1 MGNLN
6 DTIAAISTAIGEAG
20 IAIVRMSGDDSIN
33 IIDKIFKSASG
44 KKMAEAENRKFLY
57 GHIVDGDKQIDEV
70 LVVKMKGPHSYTA
83 EDIVEI
89 HCHGGVVS
97 VKRIL
102 NLILSK
108 GARLAEKGEFTKRGF
123 LNGRIDLTQA
133 EAVIDMIKAKT
144 DLSFD
149 MGLNQLSGA
158 LSEVLNKLKD
168 ELVSMQALIVA
179 NIDFPDEDIED
190 AAYHDL
196 IERSNK
202 ILDKM
207 DNLLDNSKNSRL
219 LRDGI
224 NTVILGKP
232 NVGKSSLLNGLLK
245 YDRAIVTDIAGTTRD
260 IIEDYINLDGVLLK
274 ITDTAG
280 IRETDDEVER
290 IGVNIARE
298 KLKEADLVIAIFD
311 ISREFDK
318 DDEEILNLIK
328 DKKHITIL
336 NKDDLEQ
343 KISDEEIEKYF
354 KDDYLRLSVMENES
368 VKKIE
373 NLIID
378 LFFDGELKISSDS
391 VLSNLRHINALKEAK
406 KSLLEVN
413 ESLKKKVFLDLI
425 EVDLENVIG
434 HISEI
439 TGTITT
445 EDILDRVFSDFCIGK
460 YKATI

>member
-33 IIDKIFKSASG
+33 IIDKIFASASG
-44 KKMAEAENRKFLY
+44 VKMADAENRKFLY
-57 GHIVDGDKQIDEV
+57 GHICDGDKKIDEV

-133 EAVIDMIKAKT
+133 EAVIDLIKAKT
-144 DLSFD
+144 DISFD
-149 MGLNQLSGA
+149 LGLNQLGGA

-190 AAYHDL
+190 AAYNDL
-196 IERSNK
+196 LDRSNK
-202 ILDKM
+202 ILEKM
-207 DNLLDNSKNSRL
+207 DKLLDNSKNSRL

-260 IIEDYINLDGVLLK
+260 VIEDYINLDGVLLK
-274 ITDTAG
+274 ISDTAG
-280 IRETDDEVER
+280 IRETDDEVEK

-298 KLKEADLVIAIFD
+298 KLKDADLVIAIFD
-311 ISREFDK
+311 ISRDFDQ
-318 DDEEILNLIK
+318 DDKEILKLIEN
-328 DKKHITIL
+328 KKHIIIL

-343 KISDEEIEKYF
+343 KISDDEIEKYF

-368 VKKIE
+368 VMKVEK
-373 NLIID
+373 LIID
-378 LFFDGELKISSDS
+378 LFFDGELQISSDT
-391 VLSNLRHINALKEAK
+391 VLSNLRHINALREAK
-406 KSLLEVN
+406 KELLEVN
-413 ESLKKKVFLDLI
+413 ESLNRRVFLDLI
-425 EVDLENVIG
+425 EVDLENVIA

-460 YKATI
+460 

>member
-20 IAIVRMSGDDSIN
+20 IAIVRMSGEDSIN
-33 IIDKIFKSASG
+33 IIDKIFVAAS
-44 KKMAEAENRKFLY
+44 KIKMKDAENRKFMY
-57 GHIVDGDKQIDEV
+57 GHIYDDDKKIDEV

-133 EAVIDMIKAKT
+133 EAVIDLIKAKT
-144 DLSFD
+144 DISFD
-149 MGLNQLSGA
+149 LGLNQLSGA
-158 LSEVLNKLKD
+158 LSEVLNRLKD

-190 AAYHDL
+190 AAYNDL
-196 IERSNK
+196 LDRSKK
-202 ILDKM
+202 ILDKI
-207 DNLLDNSKNSRL
+207 DNLLENSKNSRL

-260 IIEDYINLDGVLLK
+260 VIEDYINLDGVLLK
-274 ITDTAG
+274 ISDTAG
-280 IRETDDEVER
+280 IRETDDEVEK

-298 KLKEADLVIAIFD
+298 KLKDADLVIAIFD
-311 ISREFDK
+311 LSRDFDE
-318 DDEEILNLIK
+318 DDKEILKLIEN
-328 DKKHITIL
+328 KKHIIIL

-368 VKKIE
+368 VMKVEK
-373 NLIID
+373 LIID
-378 LFFDGELKISSDS
+378 LFFDGELQISSDT
-391 VLSNLRHINALKEAK
+391 VLSNLRHINALREAK
-406 KSLLEVN
+406 KELLEVN
-413 ESLKKKVFLDLI
+413 ESLNKRVFLDLI
-425 EVDLENVIG
+425 EVDLENVIA

-460 YKATI
+460 

>member
-33 IIDKIFKSASG
+33 IIDKIFVSAS
-44 KKMAEAENRKFLY
+44 KVKMAEAENRKFFY
-57 GHIVDGDKQIDEV
+57 GHICDGDKKIDEV

-133 EAVIDMIKAKT
+133 EAVIDLIKAKT
-144 DLSFD
+144 DISFD
-149 MGLNQLSGA
+149 LGLNQLGGA

-190 AAYHDL
+190 AAYNDL
-196 IERSNK
+196 LDRSNK
-202 ILDKM
+202 ILEKM
-207 DNLLDNSKNSRL
+207 DKLLENSKNSRL

-260 IIEDYINLDGVLLK
+260 VIEDYINLDGVLLK
-274 ITDTAG
+274 ISDTAG
-280 IRETDDEVER
+280 IRETEDEVEK

-298 KLKEADLVIAIFD
+298 KLKDADLVIAIFD
-311 ISREFDK
+311 LSRDFDQ
-318 DDEEILNLIK
+318 DDKEILKLIEN
-328 DKKHITIL
+328 KKHIIIL

-343 KISDEEIEKYF
+343 KISDDEIEKYF

-368 VKKIE
+368 VMKVEK
-373 NLIID
+373 LIID
-378 LFFDGELKISSDS
+378 LFFDGELQISSDT
-391 VLSNLRHINALKEAK
+391 VLSNLRHINALREAK
-406 KSLLEVN
+406 KELLEVN
-413 ESLKKKVFLDLI
+413 ESLNKRVFLDLI
-425 EVDLENVIG
+425 EVDLENVIA

-460 YKATI
+460 

>member
-20 IAIVRMSGDDSIN
+20 IAIVRMSGDNSIN
-33 IIDKIFKSASG
+33 IIDKIFVSASG
-44 KKMAEAENRKFLY
+44 IKMADAENRKFMY
-57 GHIVDGDKQIDEV
+57 GHIFDGDKKIDEV

-89 HCHGGVVS
+89 HCHGGIVS

-108 GARLAEKGEFTKRGF
+108 GARLAERGEFTKRGF

-133 EAVIDMIKAKT
+133 EAVIDMIKSKT
-144 DLSFD
+144 DISFD
-149 MGLNQLSGA
+149 LGLNQLGGA
-158 LSEVLNKLKD
+158 LTEVLNKLKD

-190 AAYHDL
+190 VAYNDL
-196 IERSNK
+196 IDRSKK
-202 ILDKM
+202 ILEKM
-207 DNLLDNSKNSRL
+207 DNLLENSKNSRL

-260 IIEDYINLDGVLLK
+260 VIEDYINLDGVLLK
-274 ITDTAG
+274 ISDTAG
-280 IRETDDEVER
+280 IRETDDEVEK

-298 KLKEADLVIAIFD
+298 KLKDADLVIAIFD
-311 ISREFDK
+311 LSRDFDQ
-318 DDEEILNLIK
+318 DDKEILKLIEN
-328 DKKHITIL
+328 KKHIIIL

-343 KISDEEIEKYF
+343 KITDKEIEKYF
-354 KDDYLRLSVMENES
+354 KDDYLRLSVMENKS
-368 VKKIE
+368 VLKVEK
-373 NLIID
+373 LIID
-378 LFFDGELKISSDS
+378 LFFDGELQISSET

-406 KSLLEVN
+406 KDLIEVN
-413 ESLKKKVFLDLI
+413 ESLNKKVFLDLI
-425 EVDLENVIG
+425 EVDLENVIA

-439 TGTITT
+439 TGAITT

-460 YKATI
+460 

>member
-33 IIDKIFKSASG
+33 IIDEIFKSASG

-83 EDIVEI
+83 EDIIEI

-190 AAYHDL
+190 AAYNDL

-280 IRETDDEVER
+280 IRETEDEVEK

-328 DKKHITIL
+328 DKNHITIL

-378 LFFDGELKISSDS
+378 LFFDGELQISSDS

-460 YKATI
+460 

>member
-1 MGNLN
+1 MANLN

-20 IAIVRMSGDDSIN
+20 IAIVRMSGDDSVN
-33 IIDKIFKSASG
+33 IIDEIFVSASG
-44 KKMAEAENRKFLY
+44 KKMTEAENRKFLY
-57 GHIVDGDKQIDEV
+57 GHIADGDKLIDEV

-144 DLSFD
+144 DISFD

-196 IERSNK
+196 MERSDK
-202 ILDKM
+202 ILEKM

-280 IRETDDEVER
+280 IRETDDEVEK

-311 ISREFDK
+311 ISRDFDK

-336 NKDDLEQ
+336 NKDDLDQ

-378 LFFDGELKISSDS
+378 LFFDGELQISSDS
-391 VLSNLRHINALKEAK
+391 ILSNIRHINALKEAK
-406 KSLLEVN
+406 KALLEVN
-413 ESLKKKVFLDLI
+413 ESLKEKVFLDLI
-425 EVDLENVIG
+425 EVDLENVIS

-460 YKATI
+460 

>member
-33 IIDKIFKSASG
+33 IIDKIFVSAS
-44 KKMAEAENRKFLY
+44 KVKMAEAENRKFLY
-57 GHIVDGDKQIDEV
+57 GHICDGDKKIDEV

-133 EAVIDMIKAKT
+133 EAVIDLIKAKT
-144 DLSFD
+144 DISFD
-149 MGLNQLSGA
+149 LGLNQLGGA

-190 AAYHDL
+190 AAYNDL
-196 IERSNK
+196 LDRSNK
-202 ILDKM
+202 ILEKIDK
-207 DNLLDNSKNSRL
+207 LLENSKNSRL

-260 IIEDYINLDGVLLK
+260 VIEDYINLDGVLLK
-274 ITDTAG
+274 ISDTAG
-280 IRETDDEVER
+280 IRETEDEVEK

-298 KLKEADLVIAIFD
+298 KLKDADLVIAIFD
-311 ISREFDK
+311 ISRDFDQ
-318 DDEEILNLIK
+318 DDKEILKLIEN
-328 DKKHITIL
+328 KKHIIIL

-343 KISDEEIEKYF
+343 KISDDEIEKYF

-368 VKKIE
+368 VMKVEK
-373 NLIID
+373 LIID
-378 LFFDGELKISSDS
+378 LFFDGELQISSDT
-391 VLSNLRHINALKEAK
+391 VLSNLRHINALREAK
-406 KSLLEVN
+406 KELLEVN
-413 ESLKKKVFLDLI
+413 ESLNKRVFLDLI
-425 EVDLENVIG
+425 EVDLENVIA

-460 YKATI
+460 

>member
-33 IIDKIFKSASG
+33 IIDKIFVSAS
-44 KKMAEAENRKFLY
+44 KVKMAEAENRKFLY
-57 GHIVDGDKQIDEV
+57 GHICDGDKKIDEV

-133 EAVIDMIKAKT
+133 EAVIDLIKAKT
-144 DLSFD
+144 DISFD
-149 MGLNQLSGA
+149 LGLNQLGGA

-190 AAYHDL
+190 AAYNDL
-196 IERSNK
+196 LDRSNK

-207 DNLLDNSKNSRL
+207 DKLLENSKNSRL

-260 IIEDYINLDGVLLK
+260 VIEDYINLDGVLLK
-274 ITDTAG
+274 ISDTAG
-280 IRETDDEVER
+280 IRETEDEVEK

-298 KLKEADLVIAIFD
+298 KLKDADLVIAIFD
-311 ISREFDK
+311 ISRDFDQ
-318 DDEEILNLIK
+318 DDKEILKLIEN
-328 DKKHITIL
+328 KKRIIIL

-343 KISDEEIEKYF
+343 KISDDEIEKYF

-368 VKKIE
+368 VMKVEK
-373 NLIID
+373 LIID
-378 LFFDGELKISSDS
+378 LFFDGELQISSDT
-391 VLSNLRHINALKEAK
+391 VLSNLRHINALREAK
-406 KSLLEVN
+406 KELLEVN
-413 ESLKKKVFLDLI
+413 ERLNKRVFLDLI
-425 EVDLENVIG
+425 EVDLENVIA

-460 YKATI
+460 

>member
-33 IIDKIFKSASG
+33 IIDKIFVSAS
-44 KKMAEAENRKFLY
+44 KVKMAEAENRKFLY
-57 GHIVDGDKQIDEV
+57 GHICDGDKKIDEV

-133 EAVIDMIKAKT
+133 EAVIDIIKAKT
-144 DLSFD
+144 DISFD
-149 MGLNQLSGA
+149 LGLNQLGGA

-190 AAYHDL
+190 AAYNDL
-196 IERSNK
+196 LDRSNK

-207 DNLLDNSKNSRL
+207 DKLLENSKNSSL

-260 IIEDYINLDGVLLK
+260 VIEDYINLDGVLLK
-274 ITDTAG
+274 ISDTAG
-280 IRETDDEVER
+280 IRETEDEVEK

-298 KLKEADLVIAIFD
+298 KLKDADLVIAIFD
-311 ISREFDK
+311 ISRDFDQ
-318 DDEEILNLIK
+318 DDKEILKLIEN
-328 DKKHITIL
+328 KKHIIIL

-343 KISDEEIEKYF
+343 KISDDEIEKYF

-368 VKKIE
+368 VMKVEK
-373 NLIID
+373 LIID
-378 LFFDGELKISSDS
+378 LFFDGELQISSDT
-391 VLSNLRHINALKEAK
+391 VLSNLRHINALREAK
-406 KSLLEVN
+406 KELLEVN
-413 ESLKKKVFLDLI
+413 ESLNKRVFLDLI
-425 EVDLENVIG
+425 EVDLENVIAL
-434 HISEI
+434 ISEI

-460 YKATI
+460 

>member
-20 IAIVRMSGDDSIN
+20 IAIVRMSGDDSVN
-33 IIDKIFKSASG
+33 IIDEIFKSASG

-57 GHIVDGDKQIDEV
+57 GHIVDGDKLIDEV

-83 EDIVEI
+83 EDIIEI

-196 IERSNK
+196 IERSNR
-202 ILDKM
+202 ILEKM
-207 DNLLDNSKNSRL
+207 DNLLENSKNSRL

-280 IRETDDEVER
+280 IRETDDEVEK

-328 DKKHITIL
+328 DKRHITIL

-373 NLIID
+373 DLIID
-378 LFFDGELKISSDS
+378 LFFDGELQISSDS

-413 ESLKKKVFLDLI
+413 ESLKQKVFLDLI

-460 YKATI
+460 

>member
-1 MGNLN
+1 MANLN

-20 IAIVRMSGDDSIN
+20 IAIVRMNGDDSVN
-33 IIDKIFKSASG
+33 IIDEIFVSASG

-57 GHIVDGDKQIDEV
+57 GHIADGDKLIDEV

-144 DLSFD
+144 DISFD

-196 IERSNK
+196 MERSDK
-202 ILDKM
+202 ILEKM

-280 IRETDDEVER
+280 IRETDDEVEK

-311 ISREFDK
+311 ISRDFDK

-336 NKDDLEQ
+336 NKDDLDQ

-378 LFFDGELKISSDS
+378 LFFDGELQISSDS
-391 VLSNLRHINALKEAK
+391 ILSNIRHINALKEAK
-406 KSLLEVN
+406 KALLEVN
-413 ESLKKKVFLDLI
+413 ESLKEKVFLDLI
-425 EVDLENVIG
+425 EVDLENVIS

-460 YKATI
+460 

>member
-1 MGNLN
+1 MANLN

-20 IAIVRMSGDDSIN
+20 IAIVRMSGDDSVN
-33 IIDKIFKSASG
+33 IIDEIFVSASG

-57 GHIVDGDKQIDEV
+57 GHIADGDKLIDEV

-144 DLSFD
+144 DISFD

-196 IERSNK
+196 MERSDK
-202 ILDKM
+202 ILEKM

-260 IIEDYINLDGVLLK
+260 IIEDYINLDGILLK

-280 IRETDDEVER
+280 IRETDDEVEK

-311 ISREFDK
+311 ISRDFDK

-336 NKDDLEQ
+336 NKDDLDQ

-378 LFFDGELKISSDS
+378 LFFDGELQISSDS
-391 VLSNLRHINALKEAK
+391 ILSNIRHINALKEAK
-406 KSLLEVN
+406 KALLEVN
-413 ESLKKKVFLDLI
+413 ESLKEKVFLDLI
-425 EVDLENVIG
+425 EVDLENVIS

-460 YKATI
+460 

>member
-33 IIDKIFKSASG
+33 IIDKIFVSASG
-44 KKMAEAENRKFLY
+44 TKMAEAENRKFLY
-57 GHIVDGDKQIDEV
+57 GHICDGDKKIDEV
-70 LVVKMKGPHSYTA
+70 LVIKMKGPHSYTA

-133 EAVIDMIKAKT
+133 EAVIDLIKAKT
-144 DLSFD
+144 DISFD
-149 MGLNQLSGA
+149 LGLNQLGGA

-190 AAYHDL
+190 AAYNDL
-196 IERSNK
+196 LDRSNK

-207 DNLLDNSKNSRL
+207 DKLLENSKNSRL

-260 IIEDYINLDGVLLK
+260 VIEDYINLDGVLLK
-274 ITDTAG
+274 ISDTAG
-280 IRETDDEVER
+280 IRETEDEVEK

-298 KLKEADLVIAIFD
+298 KLKDADLVIAIFD
-311 ISREFDK
+311 LSRDFDQ
-318 DDEEILNLIK
+318 DDKEILKLIEN
-328 DKKHITIL
+328 KKHIIIL

-343 KISDEEIEKYF
+343 KISDDEIEKYF

-368 VKKIE
+368 VMKVEK
-373 NLIID
+373 LIID
-378 LFFDGELKISSDS
+378 LFFDGELQISSDT
-391 VLSNLRHINALKEAK
+391 VLSNLRHINALREAK
-406 KSLLEVN
+406 KELLEVN
-413 ESLKKKVFLDLI
+413 ESLNKRVFLDLI
-425 EVDLENVIG
+425 EVDLENVIA

-445 EDILDRVFSDFCIGK
+445 EDILDRVFSEFCIGK
-460 YKATI
+460 

>member
-20 IAIVRMSGDDSIN
+20 IAIVRMSGEDSIN
-33 IIDKIFKSASG
+33 IIDKIFVSASG
-44 KKMAEAENRKFLY
+44 KKIADAENRKFLY
-57 GHIVDGDKQIDEV
+57 GHICDGNKKIDEV

-89 HCHGGVVS
+89 HCHGGIVS

-144 DLSFD
+144 DISFD
-149 MGLNQLSGA
+149 LGLNQLSGA

-168 ELVSMQALIVA
+168 ELISMQALIVA

-190 AAYHDL
+190 AAYNDL
-196 IERSNK
+196 IDRSEK
-202 ILDKM
+202 ILNKM
-207 DNLLDNSKNSRL
+207 DNLLENSKNSRL

-245 YDRAIVTDIAGTTRD
+245 YERAIVTDIAGTTRD
-260 IIEDYINLDGVLLK
+260 VIEDYINLDGVLLK
-274 ITDTAG
+274 ISDTAG
-280 IRETDDEVER
+280 IRETDDEVEK

-298 KLKEADLVIAIFD
+298 KLKDADLVIAIFD
-311 ISREFDK
+311 ISREFDQNDK
-318 DDEEILNLIK
+318 EILKLIEN
-328 DKKHITIL
+328 KKHITIL

-343 KISDEEIEKYF
+343 KISNEEIVKYF
-354 KDDYLRLSVMENES
+354 KDDYLRLSVMKNES
-368 VKKIE
+368 VKKVE
-373 NLIID
+373 KLILD
-378 LFFDGELKISSDS
+378 LFFDGELQISSDT
-391 VLSNLRHINALKEAK
+391 VLSNIRHINALKEARK
-406 KSLLEVN
+406 ELLEVK
-413 ESLKKKVFLDLI
+413 ESLNKKVFLDLI
-425 EVDLENVIG
+425 EVDLENVIA

-460 YKATI
+460 

>member
-33 IIDKIFKSASG
+33 IIDEIFKSASG

-190 AAYHDL
+190 AAYNDL

-280 IRETDDEVER
+280 IRETDDEVEK

-336 NKDDLEQ
+336 NKDDLDQ

-354 KDDYLRLSVMENES
+354 KDDYLRLSVMKNES

-373 NLIID
+373 DLIID
-378 LFFDGELKISSDS
+378 LFFDGELQISSDS

-413 ESLKKKVFLDLI
+413 ESLNRKVFLDLI

-460 YKATI
+460 

>member
-33 IIDKIFKSASG
+33 IIDKIFVSASG
-44 KKMAEAENRKFLY
+44 VKMAEAENRKFLY
-57 GHIVDGDKQIDEV
+57 GHICDGDKKIDEV

-133 EAVIDMIKAKT
+133 EAVIDLIKAKT
-144 DLSFD
+144 DISFD
-149 MGLNQLSGA
+149 LGLNQLGGA

-190 AAYHDL
+190 AAYNDL
-196 IERSNK
+196 LDRSNK
-202 ILDKM
+202 ILEKM
-207 DNLLDNSKNSRL
+207 DKLLENSKNSRL

-260 IIEDYINLDGVLLK
+260 VIEDYINLDGVLLK
-274 ITDTAG
+274 ISDTAG
-280 IRETDDEVER
+280 IRETEDEVEK

-298 KLKEADLVIAIFD
+298 KLKDADLVIAIFD
-311 ISREFDK
+311 ISRDFDQ
-318 DDEEILNLIK
+318 DDKEILKLIEN
-328 DKKHITIL
+328 KKHIIIL

-343 KISDEEIEKYF
+343 KISDDEIEKYF
-354 KDDYLRLSVMENES
+354 KEDYLRLSVMENES
-368 VKKIE
+368 VMKVEK
-373 NLIID
+373 LIID
-378 LFFDGELKISSDS
+378 LFFDGELQISSDT
-391 VLSNLRHINALKEAK
+391 VLSNLRHINALREAK
-406 KSLLEVN
+406 KELLEVN
-413 ESLKKKVFLDLI
+413 ESLNKRVFLDLI
-425 EVDLENVIG
+425 EVDLENVIA

-460 YKATI
+460 

>member
-20 IAIVRMSGDDSIN
+20 IAIVRMSGDDSVN

-44 KKMAEAENRKFLY
+44 KKMAEAENRKLLY

-190 AAYHDL
+190 AAYNDL

-280 IRETDDEVER
+280 IRETDDEVKR

-298 KLKEADLVIAIFD
+298 KLKEADLVISIFD

-373 NLIID
+373 DLIID
-378 LFFDGELKISSDS
+378 LFFDGELQISSDS

-413 ESLKKKVFLDLI
+413 ESLKQKVFLDLI

-460 YKATI
+460 

>member
-1 MGNLN
+1 MANLN

-20 IAIVRMSGDDSIN
+20 IAIVRMSGDDSVN
-33 IIDKIFKSASG
+33 IIDEIFVSASG

-57 GHIVDGDKQIDEV
+57 GHIADGDKLIDEV

-144 DLSFD
+144 DISFD

-196 IERSNK
+196 MERSDK
-202 ILDKM
+202 ILEKM

-280 IRETDDEVER
+280 IRETDDEVEK

-311 ISREFDK
+311 ISRDLDK

-336 NKDDLEQ
+336 NKDDLDQ

-378 LFFDGELKISSDS
+378 LFFDGELQISSDS
-391 VLSNLRHINALKEAK
+391 ILSNIRHINALKEAK
-406 KSLLEVN
+406 KALLEVN
-413 ESLKKKVFLDLI
+413 ESLKEKVFLDLI

-460 YKATI
+460 

>member
-20 IAIVRMSGDDSIN
+20 IAIVRMSGEDSIN
-33 IIDKIFKSASG
+33 IIDKIFVAAS
-44 KKMAEAENRKFLY
+44 KIKMKDAENRKFMY
-57 GHIVDGDKQIDEV
+57 GHIYDADKKIDEV

-133 EAVIDMIKAKT
+133 EAVIDLIKAKT
-144 DLSFD
+144 DISFD
-149 MGLNQLSGA
+149 LGLNQLSGA

-190 AAYHDL
+190 VAYNDL
-196 IERSNK
+196 LDRSKK
-202 ILDKM
+202 ILDKI
-207 DNLLDNSKNSRL
+207 DNLLENSKNSRL

-260 IIEDYINLDGVLLK
+260 VIEDYINLDGVLLK
-274 ITDTAG
+274 ISDTAG
-280 IRETDDEVER
+280 IRETDDEVEK

-298 KLKEADLVIAIFD
+298 KLKDADLVIAIFD
-311 ISREFDK
+311 LSRDFD
-318 DDEEILNLIK
+318 DDDKEILKLIEN
-328 DKKHITIL
+328 KKHIIIL

-368 VKKIE
+368 VMKVEK
-373 NLIID
+373 LIID
-378 LFFDGELKISSDS
+378 LFFDGELQISSDT
-391 VLSNLRHINALKEAK
+391 VLSNLRHINALREAK
-406 KSLLEVN
+406 KELLEVN
-413 ESLKKKVFLDLI
+413 ESLNKRVFLDLI
-425 EVDLENVIG
+425 EVDLENVIA
-434 HISEI
+434 HLSEI

-460 YKATI
+460 

>member
-20 IAIVRMSGDDSIN
+20 IAVVRMSGDDSIN
-33 IIDKIFKSASG
+33 IIDEIFKSASG

-83 EDIVEI
+83 EDIIEI

-190 AAYHDL
+190 AAYNDL

-280 IRETDDEVER
+280 IRETEDEVEK

-378 LFFDGELKISSDS
+378 LFFDGELQISSDS

-460 YKATI
+460 

>member
-20 IAIVRMSGDDSIN
+20 IAIVRMSGEDSIN
-33 IIDKIFKSASG
+33 IIDKIFVSASG
-44 KKMAEAENRKFLY
+44 IKMAEAENRKFLY
-57 GHIVDGDKQIDEV
+57 GHICDGDKKIDEV

-144 DLSFD
+144 DISFD

-190 AAYHDL
+190 AAYNDL
-196 IERSNK
+196 LDRSNK
-202 ILDKM
+202 ILEKM
-207 DNLLDNSKNSRL
+207 DKLLENSKNSRL

-260 IIEDYINLDGVLLK
+260 VIEDYINLDGVLLK
-274 ITDTAG
+274 ISDTAG
-280 IRETDDEVER
+280 IRETDDEVEK

-298 KLKEADLVIAIFD
+298 KLKDADLVIAIFD
-311 ISREFDK
+311 ISRDFDQ
-318 DDEEILNLIK
+318 DDKEILKLIEN
-328 DKKHITIL
+328 KKHIIIL

-343 KISDEEIEKYF
+343 KISDDEIEKYF

-368 VKKIE
+368 VMKVEK
-373 NLIID
+373 LIID
-378 LFFDGELKISSDS
+378 LFFDGELQISSDT
-391 VLSNLRHINALKEAK
+391 VLSNLRHINALRQK
-406 KSLLEVN
+406 KS
-413 ESLKKKVFLDLI
+413 F
-425 EVDLENVIG
+425 
-434 HISEI
+434 
-439 TGTITT
+439 
-445 EDILDRVFSDFCIGK
+445 
-460 YKATI
+460 

>member
-1 MGNLN
+1 MANLN

-20 IAIVRMSGDDSIN
+20 IAIVRMSGDDSVN
-33 IIDKIFKSASG
+33 IIDEIFVSASG

-57 GHIVDGDKQIDEV
+57 GHIADGDKLIDEV

-144 DLSFD
+144 DISFD

-196 IERSNK
+196 MERSDK
-202 ILDKM
+202 ILEKM

-280 IRETDDEVER
+280 IRETDDEVEK

-311 ISREFDK
+311 ISRDFDK

-336 NKDDLEQ
+336 NKDDLDQ

-378 LFFDGELKISSDS
+378 LFFDGELQISSDS
-391 VLSNLRHINALKEAK
+391 ILSNIRHINALKEAK
-406 KSLLEVN
+406 KALLEVN
-413 ESLKKKVFLDLI
+413 VGRLYLSRLPINFYNVFWQFRLT
-425 EVDLENVIG
+425 
-434 HISEI
+434 S
-439 TGTITT
+439 
-445 EDILDRVFSDFCIGK
+445 
-460 YKATI
+460 

>member
-1 MGNLN
+1 MANLN

-20 IAIVRMSGDDSIN
+20 IAIVRMSGDDSVN
-33 IIDKIFKSASG
+33 IIDEIFVSASG

-57 GHIVDGDKQIDEV
+57 GHIADGDKLIDEV

-144 DLSFD
+144 DISFD

-196 IERSNK
+196 MERSDK
-202 ILDKM
+202 ILEKM

-280 IRETDDEVER
+280 IRETDDEVEK

-311 ISREFDK
+311 ISRDFDK

-328 DKKHITIL
+328 YKKHITIL
-336 NKDDLEQ
+336 NKDDLDQ

-354 KDDYLRLSVMENES
+354 KDNYLRLSVMENES

-378 LFFDGELKISSDS
+378 LFFDGELQISSDS
-391 VLSNLRHINALKEAK
+391 ILSNIRHINALKEAK
-406 KSLLEVN
+406 KALLEVN
-413 ESLKKKVFLDLI
+413 ESLKEKVFLDLI
-425 EVDLENVIG
+425 EVDLENVIS

-460 YKATI
+460 

>member
-20 IAIVRMSGDDSIN
+20 IAIVRMSGEDSIN
-33 IIDKIFKSASG
+33 IIDKIFVSAS
-44 KKMAEAENRKFLY
+44 KIKMKDAENRKFMY
-57 GHIVDGDKQIDEV
+57 GHIYDEDKKIDEV

-133 EAVIDMIKAKT
+133 EAVIDLIKAKT
-144 DLSFD
+144 DISFD
-149 MGLNQLSGA
+149 LGLNQLSGA
-158 LSEVLNKLKD
+158 LREVLNKLKD

-190 AAYHDL
+190 AAYNDL
-196 IERSNK
+196 LDRSKK
-202 ILDKM
+202 ILDKI
-207 DNLLDNSKNSRL
+207 DNLLENSKNSRL

-260 IIEDYINLDGVLLK
+260 VIEDYINLDGVLLK
-274 ITDTAG
+274 ISDTAG
-280 IRETDDEVER
+280 IRETDDEVEK

-298 KLKEADLVIAIFD
+298 KLKDADLVIAIFD
-311 ISREFDK
+311 LSRDFDE
-318 DDEEILNLIK
+318 DDKENLKLIEN
-328 DKKHITIL
+328 KKHIIIL

-368 VKKIE
+368 VMKVEK
-373 NLIID
+373 LIID
-378 LFFDGELKISSDS
+378 LFFDGELQISSDT
-391 VLSNLRHINALKEAK
+391 VLSNLRHINALREAK
-406 KSLLEVN
+406 KELLEVN
-413 ESLKKKVFLDLI
+413 ESLNKRVFLDLI
-425 EVDLENVIG
+425 EVDLENVIA

-460 YKATI
+460 

>member
-20 IAIVRMSGDDSIN
+20 IAIVRMSGEDSIN
-33 IIDKIFKSASG
+33 IIDKIFVSAS
-44 KKMAEAENRKFLY
+44 KIKMKDAENRKFMY
-57 GHIVDGDKQIDEV
+57 GHIYDDDKKIDEV

-133 EAVIDMIKAKT
+133 EAVIDLIKAKT
-144 DLSFD
+144 DISFD
-149 MGLNQLSGA
+149 LGLNQLSGA

-190 AAYHDL
+190 AAYNDL
-196 IERSNK
+196 LDRSKK
-202 ILDKM
+202 ILDKI
-207 DNLLDNSKNSRL
+207 DNLLENSKNSRL

-260 IIEDYINLDGVLLK
+260 VIEDYINLDGVLLK
-274 ITDTAG
+274 ISDTAG
-280 IRETDDEVER
+280 IRETDDEVEK

-298 KLKEADLVIAIFD
+298 KLKDADLVIAIFD
-311 ISREFDK
+311 LSRDFDE
-318 DDEEILNLIK
+318 DDKEILKLIEN
-328 DKKHITIL
+328 KKHIIIL

-368 VKKIE
+368 VVKVEK
-373 NLIID
+373 LIID
-378 LFFDGELKISSDS
+378 LFFDGELQISSDT
-391 VLSNLRHINALKEAK
+391 VLSNLRHINALREAK
-406 KSLLEVN
+406 KELLEVN
-413 ESLKKKVFLDLI
+413 ESLNKRVFLDLI
-425 EVDLENVIG
+425 EVDLENVIA

-460 YKATI
+460 

>member
-1 MGNLN
+1 MANLN

-20 IAIVRMSGDDSIN
+20 IAIVRMSGDDSVN
-33 IIDKIFKSASG
+33 IIDKIFVSASG
-44 KKMAEAENRKFLY
+44 KKMEEAENRKFLY
-57 GHIVDGDKQIDEV
+57 GHIVDGDKLIDEV

-83 EDIVEI
+83 EDIIEV

-102 NLILSK
+102 SLILSK

-144 DLSFD
+144 DISFD

-168 ELVSMQALIVA
+168 ELVSMQAIIVA

-196 IERSNK
+196 MERSGK
-202 ILDKM
+202 ILEKM

-280 IRETDDEVER
+280 IRETDDEVEK

-311 ISREFDK
+311 ISRDFDK
-318 DDEEILNLIK
+318 DDEEILKLIK
-328 DKKHITIL
+328 GKKHITIL
-336 NKDDLEQ
+336 NKDDLDQ

-378 LFFDGELKISSDS
+378 LFFDGELQISSDS
-391 VLSNLRHINALKEAK
+391 ILSNIRHINALKEAK
-406 KSLLEVN
+406 KALLEVN
-413 ESLKKKVFLDLI
+413 ESLKERVFLDLI

-460 YKATI
+460 

>member
-20 IAIVRMSGDDSIN
+20 IAIVRMSGEDSIN
-33 IIDKIFKSASG
+33 IIDKIFVAAS
-44 KKMAEAENRKFLY
+44 KIKMKDAENRKFMY
-57 GHIVDGDKQIDEV
+57 GHIYDDDKKIDEV

-133 EAVIDMIKAKT
+133 EAVIDLIKAKT
-144 DLSFD
+144 DISFD
-149 MGLNQLSGA
+149 LGLNQLSGA

-190 AAYHDL
+190 AAYNDL
-196 IERSNK
+196 LDRSKK
-202 ILDKM
+202 IIDKM
-207 DNLLDNSKNSRL
+207 DNLLENSKNSRL

-260 IIEDYINLDGVLLK
+260 VIEDYINLDGVLLK
-274 ITDTAG
+274 ISDTAG
-280 IRETDDEVER
+280 IRETDDEVEK

-298 KLKEADLVIAIFD
+298 KLKDADLVIAIFD
-311 ISREFDK
+311 LSRDFDE
-318 DDEEILNLIK
+318 DDKEILKLIENR
-328 DKKHITIL
+328 KHIIIL

-368 VKKIE
+368 VMKVEK
-373 NLIID
+373 LIID
-378 LFFDGELKISSDS
+378 LFFDGELQISSDT
-391 VLSNLRHINALKEAK
+391 VLSNLRHINALREAK
-406 KSLLEVN
+406 KELLEVN
-413 ESLKKKVFLDLI
+413 ESLNKRVFLDLI
-425 EVDLENVIG
+425 EVDLENVIA

-460 YKATI
+460 

>member
-33 IIDKIFKSASG
+33 IIDEIFKSASG

-190 AAYHDL
+190 AAYNDL

-280 IRETDDEVER
+280 IRETDDEVEK

-373 NLIID
+373 DLIID
-378 LFFDGELKISSDS
+378 LFFDGELQISSDS

-406 KSLLEVN
+406 KALLEVN
-413 ESLKKKVFLDLI
+413 ESLKQKVFLDLI

-460 YKATI
+460 

>member
-33 IIDKIFKSASG
+33 IIDEIFKSASG

-57 GHIVDGDKQIDEV
+57 GHIVDGDKQIDEA

-190 AAYHDL
+190 AAYNDL

-280 IRETDDEVER
+280 IRETDDEVEK

-378 LFFDGELKISSDS
+378 LFFDGELQISSDS

-413 ESLKKKVFLDLI
+413 ESLKQKAFLDLI

-460 YKATI
+460 

>member
-1 MGNLN
+1 MANLN

-20 IAIVRMSGDDSIN
+20 IAIVRMSGDDSVN
-33 IIDKIFKSASG
+33 IIDEIFVSASG
-44 KKMAEAENRKFLY
+44 KKMAEAENRRFLY
-57 GHIVDGDKQIDEV
+57 GHIADGDKLIDEV

-144 DLSFD
+144 DISFD

-196 IERSNK
+196 MERSDK
-202 ILDKM
+202 ILEKM

-260 IIEDYINLDGVLLK
+260 IIEDYINLDGILLK

-280 IRETDDEVER
+280 IRETDDEVEK

-311 ISREFDK
+311 ISRDFDK

-336 NKDDLEQ
+336 NKDDLDQ

-378 LFFDGELKISSDS
+378 LFFDGELQISSDS
-391 VLSNLRHINALKEAK
+391 ILSNIRHINALKEAK
-406 KSLLEVN
+406 KALLEVN
-413 ESLKKKVFLDLI
+413 ESLKEKVFLDLI
-425 EVDLENVIG
+425 EVDLENVIS

-460 YKATI
+460 

>member
-33 IIDKIFKSASG
+33 IIDKIFVSAS
-44 KKMAEAENRKFLY
+44 KVKMAEAENRKFLY
-57 GHIVDGDKQIDEV
+57 GHICDGDKKIDEV

-133 EAVIDMIKAKT
+133 EAVIDLIKAKT
-144 DLSFD
+144 DISFD
-149 MGLNQLSGA
+149 LGLNQLGGA

-190 AAYHDL
+190 AAYNDL
-196 IERSNK
+196 LDRSNK
-202 ILDKM
+202 ILEKM
-207 DNLLDNSKNSRL
+207 DKLLENSKNSRL

-260 IIEDYINLDGVLLK
+260 VIEDYINLDGILLK
-274 ITDTAG
+274 ISDTAG
-280 IRETDDEVER
+280 IRETEDEVEK

-298 KLKEADLVIAIFD
+298 KLKDADLVIAIFD
-311 ISREFDK
+311 ISRDFDQ
-318 DDEEILNLIK
+318 DDKEILKLIEN
-328 DKKHITIL
+328 KKHIIIL

-343 KISDEEIEKYF
+343 KISDDEIEKYF

-368 VKKIE
+368 VMKVEK
-373 NLIID
+373 LIID
-378 LFFDGELKISSDS
+378 LFFDGELQISSDT
-391 VLSNLRHINALKEAK
+391 VLSNLRHINALREAK
-406 KSLLEVN
+406 KELLEVN
-413 ESLKKKVFLDLI
+413 ESLNKRVFLDLI

-460 YKATI
+460 

>member
-1 MGNLN
+1 MANLN

-20 IAIVRMSGDDSIN
+20 ISIVRMSGDDSVN
-33 IIDKIFKSASG
+33 IIDEIFVSASG

-57 GHIVDGDKQIDEV
+57 GHIADGDKLIDEV

-144 DLSFD
+144 DISFD

-196 IERSNK
+196 MERSDK
-202 ILDKM
+202 ILEKM

-280 IRETDDEVER
+280 IRETDDEVEK

-311 ISREFDK
+311 ISRDFDK

-336 NKDDLEQ
+336 NKDDLDQ

-378 LFFDGELKISSDS
+378 LFFDGELQISSDS
-391 VLSNLRHINALKEAK
+391 ILSNIRHINALKEAK
-406 KSLLEVN
+406 KALLEVN

-460 YKATI
+460 

>member
-190 AAYHDL
+190 AAYNDL

-280 IRETDDEVER
+280 IRETDDEVEK

-343 KISDEEIEKYF
+343 KISDEEIKKYF

-373 NLIID
+373 DLIID
-378 LFFDGELKISSDS
+378 LFFDGELQISSDS

-413 ESLKKKVFLDLI
+413 ESLKQKVFLDLI

-460 YKATI
+460 

>member
-1 MGNLN
+1 MANLN

-20 IAIVRMSGDDSIN
+20 IAIVRMSGDDSVN
-33 IIDKIFKSASG
+33 IIDEIFVSASG

-57 GHIVDGDKQIDEV
+57 GHIADGDKLIDEV
-70 LVVKMKGPHSYTA
+70 LVVKMKGPNSYTA

-108 GARLAEKGEFTKRGF
+108 GARLAERGEFTKRGF

-144 DLSFD
+144 DISFD

-196 IERSNK
+196 MERSDK
-202 ILDKM
+202 ILEKM

-280 IRETDDEVER
+280 IRETDDEVEK

-311 ISREFDK
+311 ISRDFDK

-336 NKDDLEQ
+336 NKDDLDQ

-378 LFFDGELKISSDS
+378 LFFDGELQISSDS
-391 VLSNLRHINALKEAK
+391 ILSNIRHINALKEAK
-406 KSLLEVN
+406 KALLEVN
-413 ESLKKKVFLDLI
+413 ESLKEKVFLDLI
-425 EVDLENVIG
+425 EVDLENVIS

-460 YKATI
+460 

>member
-1 MGNLN
+1 
-6 DTIAAISTAIGEAG
+6 
-20 IAIVRMSGDDSIN
+20 
-33 IIDKIFKSASG
+33 
-44 KKMAEAENRKFLY
+44 
-57 GHIVDGDKQIDEV
+57 
-70 LVVKMKGPHSYTA
+70 MKGPHSYTA
-83 EDIVEI
+83 EDIIEV

-102 NLILSK
+102 SLILSK

-144 DLSFD
+144 DISFD

-196 IERSNK
+196 MERSGK
-202 ILDKM
+202 ILEKM

-280 IRETDDEVER
+280 IRETDDEVEK

-311 ISREFDK
+311 ISRDFDK
-318 DDEEILNLIK
+318 DDEEILKLIK
-328 DKKHITIL
+328 GKKHITIL
-336 NKDDLEQ
+336 NKDDLDQ

-378 LFFDGELKISSDS
+378 LFFDGELQISSDS
-391 VLSNLRHINALKEAK
+391 ILSNIRHINALKEAK
-406 KSLLEVN
+406 KALLEVN
-413 ESLKKKVFLDLI
+413 ESLKERVFLDLI

-460 YKATI
+460 

>member
-20 IAIVRMSGDDSIN
+20 IAIVRMSGDNSIN
-33 IIDKIFKSASG
+33 IIDKIFVSASG
-44 KKMAEAENRKFLY
+44 IKMADAENRKFMY
-57 GHIVDGDKQIDEV
+57 GHIFDGDKKIDEV

-83 EDIVEI
+83 EDIIEI
-89 HCHGGVVS
+89 HCHGGIVS

-108 GARLAEKGEFTKRGF
+108 GVRLAERGEFTKRGF

-133 EAVIDMIKAKT
+133 EAVIDMIKSKT
-144 DLSFD
+144 DISFD
-149 MGLNQLSGA
+149 LGLNQLGGA
-158 LSEVLNKLKD
+158 LTKVLNKLKD

-190 AAYHDL
+190 AAYNDL
-196 IERSNK
+196 IDRSKK
-202 ILDKM
+202 ILEKM
-207 DNLLDNSKNSRL
+207 DNLLENSKNSRL

-260 IIEDYINLDGVLLK
+260 VIEDYINLDGVLLK
-274 ITDTAG
+274 ISDTAG
-280 IRETDDEVER
+280 IRETDDEVEK

-298 KLKEADLVIAIFD
+298 KLKDADLVIAIFD
-311 ISREFDK
+311 LSRDFDQ
-318 DDEEILNLIK
+318 DDKEILKLIK
-328 DKKHITIL
+328 NKKHIIIL

-343 KISDEEIEKYF
+343 KITDKEIEKYF
-354 KDDYLRLSVMENES
+354 KDNYLRLSVMENKS
-368 VKKIE
+368 VLKVEK
-373 NLIID
+373 LIID
-378 LFFDGELKISSDS
+378 LFFDGELQISSET

-406 KSLLEVN
+406 KDLLEVN
-413 ESLKKKVFLDLI
+413 ESLNEKVFLDLI
-425 EVDLENVIG
+425 EVDLENVIA

-439 TGTITT
+439 TGAITT

-460 YKATI
+460 

>member
-1 MGNLN
+1 MANLN

-20 IAIVRMSGDDSIN
+20 IAIVRMSGDDSVN
-33 IIDKIFKSASG
+33 IIDEIFVSASG

-57 GHIVDGDKQIDEV
+57 GHIADGDKLIDEV

-144 DLSFD
+144 DISFD

-196 IERSNK
+196 MERSDK
-202 ILDKM
+202 ILEKM

-280 IRETDDEVER
+280 IRETDDEVEK

-311 ISREFDK
+311 ISRDFDK

-336 NKDDLEQ
+336 NKDDLDQ

-368 VKKIE
+368 VKRIE

-378 LFFDGELKISSDS
+378 LFFDGELQISSDS
-391 VLSNLRHINALKEAK
+391 ILSNIRHINALKEAK
-406 KSLLEVN
+406 KALLEVN
-413 ESLKKKVFLDLI
+413 ESLKEKVFLDLI
-425 EVDLENVIG
+425 EVDLENVIS

-460 YKATI
+460 

>member
-1 MGNLN
+1 MANLN

-20 IAIVRMSGDDSIN
+20 IAIVRMSGDDSVN
-33 IIDKIFKSASG
+33 IIDKIFVSASG

-57 GHIVDGDKQIDEV
+57 GHIADGDKLIDEV
-70 LVVKMKGPHSYTA
+70 LVVKMKGPNSYTA

-144 DLSFD
+144 DISFD

-196 IERSNK
+196 MERSDK
-202 ILDKM
+202 ILEKM

-280 IRETDDEVER
+280 IRETDDEVEK

-311 ISREFDK
+311 ISRDFDK

-336 NKDDLEQ
+336 NKDDLDQ

-378 LFFDGELKISSDS
+378 LFFDGELQISSDS
-391 VLSNLRHINALKEAK
+391 ILSNIRHINALKEAK
-406 KSLLEVN
+406 KALLEVN
-413 ESLKKKVFLDLI
+413 ESLKEKVFLDLI
-425 EVDLENVIG
+425 EVDLENVIS

-460 YKATI
+460 

>member
-190 AAYHDL
+190 AAYNDL

-280 IRETDDEVER
+280 IRETDDEVEK

-336 NKDDLEQ
+336 NKDDLDQ

-354 KDDYLRLSVMENES
+354 KNDYLRLSVMENES

-378 LFFDGELKISSDS
+378 LFFDGELQISSDS

-413 ESLKKKVFLDLI
+413 ESLKQKVFLDLI

-460 YKATI
+460 